1 MVESRVDEAR
11 FPGFAEPDE
20 FHSRPA
26 AAIFGAGVAAKLARP
41 KNARSLVCP
50 AGGEGLFANYDWH
63 GGGSGGFGQRSPQ
76 NFEVALSLWL
86 EQIGAQRRHYT
97 KTFSLT
103 RAGFLLKAGCVS
115 GILWIDAAA
124 VRHHAES
131 ALSFSHRE
139 ASRGAQSRSEE
150 HTSEL

>member
-20 FHSRPA
+20 FHSRSA
-26 AAIFGAGVAAKLARP
+26 VAIFGAGVAAKLARP
-41 KNARSLVCP
+41 KNPRALVWP

-76 NFEVALSLWL
+76 NFDIALSLWL
-86 EQIGAQRRHYT
+86 EQTGAQRRHHT

-103 RAGFLLKAGCVS
+103 RAGFLLKAKRVLHVAFVMHFLMAH
-115 GILWIDAAA
+115 IQRFTRI
-124 VRHHAES
+124 
-131 ALSFSHRE
+131 
-139 ASRGAQSRSEE
+139 
-150 HTSEL
+150 